1 MFCVTNDDEIIKVT
15 SQRKASSKI
24 FFQWITYFW
33 LFIYF
38 KDWRIYQVRNGV
50 SASCVR
56 VNTRLIMIT
65 INNHVI
71 KTIKQWKI
79 HELARLQRPLILG
92 RIGI

>member
-24 FFQWITYFW
+24 FLQWITYFG

-56 VNTRLIMIT
+56 VSTRLIMIT

-79 HELARLQRPLILG
+79 HELARLQIG